1 MTAANQ
7 NNSEEF
13 VDPLSNYEPRTYRD
27 ELERV
32 LAEETAGAIRSSPY
46 SQVDS
51 STTVRRAVHALYG
64 LQVSSLLV
72 VEGDRLVGIFTERDV
87 LEKVAE
93 RYSELADVPVRD
105 VMTKDPIVVYE
116 GDSVGTALAAIAAGG
131 YRHVPVLNLDGQVLG
146 VLSPRRV
153 LGFLERHFEPSAA

>member
-1 MTAANQ
+1 MAAAKANH
-7 NNSEEF
+7 SEEF
-13 VDPLSNYEPRTYRD
+13 VDPLSNYDPPTYHH

-32 LAEETAGAIRSSPY
+32 LAEETAIAIPSSPF

-51 STTVRRAVHALYG
+51 GTTVRRAVHALYG
-64 LQVSSLLV
+64 LQISSLLV
-72 VEGDRLVGIFTERDV
+72 VDGDRLVGIFTERDV

-93 RYSELADVPVRD
+93 RFPEIADAPVRD
-105 VMTKDPIVVYE
+105 FMTKEPVVVYE

-131 YRHVPVLNLDGQVLG
+131 YRHVPVLGIDGQVLG

-153 LGFLERHFEPSAA
+153 LSFLEGHLESPVA

>member
-1 MTAANQ
+1 MTAANH

-13 VDPLSNYEPRTYRD
+13 VDPLSNYEPRAYRD

-32 LAEETAGAIRSSPY
+32 LTEETAGAIRSSPY

-51 STTVRRAVHALYG
+51 NTTIRRAVHALYG

-93 RYSELADVPVRD
+93 RYSDLADVPVRD
-105 VMTKDPIVVYE
+105 VMTKNPIVVYE

-131 YRHVPVLNLDGQVLG
+131 YRHVPVLNTDGQVLG

-153 LGFLERHFEPSAA
+153 LGYLERHFETSPA